1 MQLQMRVKLTFLAH
15 LQKYAGGRAELDV
28 EVLEGTSVGGMMD
41 RLGLPY
47 GEVGLLLVNGKLA
60 DEELVLSEGDT
71 VLFTPVI
78 SGG

>member
-1 MQLQMRVKLTFLAH
+1 MRVTLTFLAH
-15 LQKYAGGRAELDV
+15 LQKYGGGRGELEV
-28 EVLEGTSVGGMMD
+28 EVLEGTSVGGAMD
-41 RLGLPY
+41 GLGLPY

-60 DEELVLSEGDT
+60 DEEVVLHEGDT